1 MSLQQNTWDNE
12 SGNKVEITSLGNEVG
27 YQQNALSYRE
37 NTFCCDELE
46 NKSVNGYPVS
56 SRLLLGNFLLEKWH
70 REKTNTWWNDGYKTV
85 LSSRYTNN
93 IK

>member
-1 MSLQQNTWDNE
+1 M
-12 SGNKVEITSLGNEVG
+12 EITSLGNEVG

-56 SRLLLGNFLLEKWH
+56 SRLLLGNFLLEK
-70 REKTNTWWNDGYKTV
+70 
-85 LSSRYTNN
+85 
-93 IK
+93 